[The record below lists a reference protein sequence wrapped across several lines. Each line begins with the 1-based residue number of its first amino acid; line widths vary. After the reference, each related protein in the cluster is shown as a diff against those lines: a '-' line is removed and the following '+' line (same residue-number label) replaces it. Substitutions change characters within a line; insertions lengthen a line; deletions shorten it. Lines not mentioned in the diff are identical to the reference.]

1 MNKEKKRFLIISI
14 ILIIILTLLVLV
26 EKTYSLDYRLFSEIH
41 NLTNYDLTTF
51 FKFIGDLGIIIG
63 ILLTIS
69 ISLLELPRKIIFQ
82 SLTNIIGIAV
92 LNKTIKLIIRRPRPS
107 WMLIEIGG
115 YSYPSAHT
123 MLAFMIYG
131 YLIYLTKNYVKKPML
146 RKIIYLGCGFMI
158 ALIGL
163 SRIYLGVHYASDVLA
178 AYIITFIYLLII
190 TDVNQQILT
199 KSQTRH

>member
-1 MNKEKKRFLIISI
+1 MNREKKKFLIISI

-26 EKTYSLDYRLFSEIH
+26 EKTYSLDYILFSKVH
-41 NLTNYDLTTF
+41 NLTNYDLTMF

-69 ISLLELPRKIIFQ
+69 ISLLELPGKIILQ

-107 WMLIEIGG
+107 WRLTEIGG